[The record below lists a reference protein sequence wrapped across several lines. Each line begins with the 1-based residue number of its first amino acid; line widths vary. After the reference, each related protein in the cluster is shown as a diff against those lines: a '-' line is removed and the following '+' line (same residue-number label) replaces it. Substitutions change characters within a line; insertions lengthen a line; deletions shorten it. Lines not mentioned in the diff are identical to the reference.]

1 MSKLPKEY
9 NGIMVEGASEKA
21 IMDLL
26 INNNKLIF
34 PFSSIIQSSD
44 GTTVQDY
51 LNELDY
57 ANNFLSHG
65 FNKPVNIHVV
75 LDSTNSPIV

>member
-1 MSKLPKEY
+1 MSKLPEEY

-34 PFSSIIQSSD
+34 PNLLKIFFMVSS
-44 GTTVQDY
+44 
-51 LNELDY
+51 
-57 ANNFLSHG
+57 F
-65 FNKPVNIHVV
+65 
-75 LDSTNSPIV
+75 

>member
-57 ANNFLSHG
+57 ARLCPYNG
-65 FNKPVNIHVV
+65 VN
-75 LDSTNSPIV
+75 